1 MGCLYLT
8 LFSLVLSLEH
18 MNCVTF
24 QIYSWLANTYLVDKI
39 RAAHSS
45 DLANVVH
52 ETQVSLSGAVHLTHS
67 DVSKAALEL
76 LPNIRPQP
84 IPDAHPHLVNSV
96 QLALD
101 GRRTMWMCRASL
113 SQSVLRHSQTA
124 LTNLGTPAQVKV
136 NLDLCCPLIILC
148 KSATHNHN

>member
-1 MGCLYLT
+1 
-8 LFSLVLSLEH
+8 

-24 QIYSWLANTYLVDKI
+24 HIYSWLANTHLVDKI
-39 RAAHSS
+39 GAAHSS
-45 DLANVVH
+45 YLANVVH

-84 IPDAHPHLVNSV
+84 IPDAHLHLVNSV

-101 GRRTMWMCRASL
+101 GRRRM
-113 SQSVLRHSQTA
+113 
-124 LTNLGTPAQVKV
+124 
-136 NLDLCCPLIILC
+136 
-148 KSATHNHN
+148 